1 MEDPAASANSID
13 GRSSL
18 QAHAESTFPHAI
30 DIARSQKALLIE
42 LRTSRDLAQFLG
54 DGDRKGEALALL
66 APVYAT
72 FAEGFGFPDLV
83 EVRMLLDELGASL
96 ASNEGCAAGSAACGS
111 PTEPVSRRQNL
122 RLSQIRQTARAKGDH
137 HPTRPATTLSAR
149 QCLDRCSLSSRLS
162 PHDATRSR
170 RSPGGNIPTAADQ
183 ARRFRC
189 WARWVR
195 AQELRR
201 SHGTCR
207 CSPGNSCR

>member
-72 FAEGFGFPDLV
+72 FSEGFGLPDLV

-96 ASNEGCAAGSAACGS
+96 ASNEGCAAGSTACGS
-111 PTEPVSRRQNL
+111 PTEPTSRQQNL
-122 RLSQIRQTARAKGDH
+122 RLNQIRLDLPRKSGEVPMTQEDPHEAA
-137 HPTRPATTLSAR
+137 ATVY
-149 QCLDRCSLSSRLS
+149 Q
-162 PHDATRSR
+162 
-170 RSPGGNIPTAADQ
+170 GI
-183 ARRFRC
+183 
-189 WARWVR
+189 
-195 AQELRR
+195 
-201 SHGTCR
+201 
-207 CSPGNSCR
+207 